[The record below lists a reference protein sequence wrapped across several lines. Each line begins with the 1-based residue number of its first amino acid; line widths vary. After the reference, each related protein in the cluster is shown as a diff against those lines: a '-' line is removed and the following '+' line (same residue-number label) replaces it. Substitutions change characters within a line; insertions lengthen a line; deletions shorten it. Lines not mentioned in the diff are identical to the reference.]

1 MQNPEKTPEP
11 GSRHTISEGR
21 IAVRTDISEEDAIR
35 RIAHEGT
42 CADYVDIANAVRER
56 FGLHVGAGRVEEV
69 IMAMKQETPSP
80 PVPWLKNAGIKLAGD
95 LRQTT
100 EPGSHP
106 QQPPEITSVDAAPPR
121 QDVLKFVESMGGFD
135 AARAAIA
142 DLEHSIRNLL
152 K

>member
-1 MQNPEKTPEP
+1 MKNSEKAAEP
-11 GSRHTISEGR
+11 GGSHTISEGR
-21 IAVRTDISEEDAIR
+21 ITVRTEISEEDAIR
-35 RIAHEGT
+35 RIVHEGT
-42 CADYVDIANAVRER
+42 CADYVDIANVVRER

-69 IMAMKQETPSP
+69 VMAMKQESPGP
-80 PVPWLKNAGIKLAGD
+80 PVPWLKNAGIKLTGD
-95 LRQTT
+95 LRPAT
-100 EPGSHP
+100 EHGSHP
-106 QQPPEITSVDAAPPR
+106 QQASETTPVDATPSR